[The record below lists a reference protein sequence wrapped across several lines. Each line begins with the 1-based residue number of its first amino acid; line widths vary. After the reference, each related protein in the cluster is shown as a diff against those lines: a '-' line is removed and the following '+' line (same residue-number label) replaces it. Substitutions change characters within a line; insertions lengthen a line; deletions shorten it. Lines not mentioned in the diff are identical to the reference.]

1 MNGSDT
7 AYIVK
12 TVSDGQDDTDLYGD
26 NSPFESE
33 ADAILDFSET
43 NPFGEF

>member
-1 MNGSDT
+1 MNGSDA

-12 TVSDGQDDTDLYGD
+12 SASEQDDTDLFAD
-26 NSPFESE
+26 NTPFETE
-33 ADAILDFSET
+33 ADAILDFTER